1 MYGIKNCNTIKKAQ
15 NWLQSNDIE
24 FEFHDYRKQGI
35 TVEWLKEVMNSVDW
49 QLLLNKRGTTFR
61 QLDEQVKANISSE
74 NVAEL
79 LAEYP
84 AMIKRPL
91 LSHNGNWYVGFKD
104 ADYNNIFN

>member
-1 MYGIKNCNTIKKAQ
+1 
-15 NWLQSNDIE
+15 
-24 FEFHDYRKQGI
+24 
-35 TVEWLKEVMNSVDW
+35 MNSVDW

-61 QLDEQVKANISSE
+61 QLDEQLKANISSE

>member
-1 MYGIKNCNTIKKAQ
+1 MYGIKNCDTIKKAQ
-15 NWLQSNDIE
+15 NWLQSKHIE

-35 TVEWLKEVMNSVDW
+35 TVEWLKEVMNNVDW

-61 QLDEQVKANISSE
+61 QLDEQVKANISSD

-91 LSHNGNWYVGFKD
+91 LNHNGNWYVGFKD

>member
-1 MYGIKNCNTIKKAQ
+1 MYGIKNCDTIKKAQ

-35 TVEWLKEVMNSVDW
+35 TVEWLKEVMNNVDW

-61 QLDEQVKANISSE
+61 QLAEQVKANISSD

-91 LSHNGNWYVGFKD
+91 LNHNGNWYVGFKD